1 MIIYISA
8 SLLAF
13 TGGGAFLKR
22 HLPQTPTAKTFNKLG
37 LNVIIYNCTE
47 IILLLIVRTTE
58 ARRLMGPCFPTGGLF
73 LRGCLTL
80 MLFAI

>member
-1 MIIYISA
+1 MKKA
-8 SLLAF
+8 
-13 TGGGAFLKR
+13 
-22 HLPQTPTAKTFNKLG
+22 PPPDPTAKTFNKLG

-73 LRGCLTL
+73 LRGCLEL